1 MATSKEY
8 RDFVLE
14 QLTGLDKIT
23 CRSMMGGYLLYYDN
37 ILFGGLYDDRLLVK
51 KVSHNEKYKLGEE
64 LPYKG
69 AKMMYLID
77 DIENKE
83 RLAQIILDTCVDL
96 PRKK

>member
-51 KVSHNEKYKLGEE
+51 KGFS
-64 LPYKG
+64 
-69 AKMMYLID
+69 
-77 DIENKE
+77 
-83 RLAQIILDTCVDL
+83 
-96 PRKK
+96 